1 MKKSDVIAELSR
13 ELNLSQK
20 KAAEVVDFIFS
31 KMREAI
37 ENSNRIEIRGF
48 GTFYVKSYRPR
59 KGRNPKTGEV
69 VSVPP
74 KRLPFF
80 KMGKELKK
88 ALIKE

>member
-1 MKKSDVIAELSR
+1 MKKSDVISELSR

-20 KAAEVVDFIFS
+20 KANEVVDFIFE

-37 ENSNRIEIRGF
+37 ENNNRIEIRGF
-48 GTFYVKSYRPR
+48 GTFYVKSYKPR
-59 KGRNPKTGEV
+59 KGRNPKTGEI

-88 ALIKE
+88 SLIKE

>member
-20 KAAEVVDFIFS
+20 KATEVVDFIFE

-37 ENSNRIEIRGF
+37 ENNNRIEIRGF

-88 ALIKE
+88 SLIKE

>member
-20 KAAEVVDFIFS
+20 KATEVVDFIFE
-31 KMREAI
+31 KMKEAI
-37 ENSNRIEIRGF
+37 ENNNRIEIRGF
-48 GTFYVKSYRPR
+48 GTFYVKSYKPR
-59 KGRNPKTGEV
+59 KGRNPKTGEI

-88 ALIKE
+88 SLIKE

>member
-1 MKKSDVIAELSR
+1 MKKSDVILELAKD
-13 ELNLSQK
+13 LNLTQK
-20 KAAEVVDFIFS
+20 KATEVVDFIFT

-37 ENSNRIEIRGF
+37 ENNDRIEVRGF
-48 GTFYVKSYRPR
+48 GTFYVKSYNLR

-88 ALIKE
+88 MLIKD